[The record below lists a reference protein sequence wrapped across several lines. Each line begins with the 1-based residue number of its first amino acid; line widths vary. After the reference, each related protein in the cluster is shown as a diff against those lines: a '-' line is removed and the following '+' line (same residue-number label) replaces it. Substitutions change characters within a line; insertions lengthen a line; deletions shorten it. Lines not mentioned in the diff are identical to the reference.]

1 MRPLLT
7 LWEAGMGSLD
17 TNTFVIIF
25 VSALVVMGFAVWLR
39 FRSETKK
46 GR

>member
-1 MRPLLT
+1 MH
-7 LWEAGMGSLD
+7 SLD
-17 TNTFVIIF
+17 THTFVIIF
-25 VSALVVMGFAVWLR
+25 ASALVVMGFAVWLR

>member
-1 MRPLLT
+1 MS
-7 LWEAGMGSLD
+7 GLD

-25 VSALVVMGFAVWLR
+25 AVAILAMGIVVWLR

>member
-1 MRPLLT
+1 MT
-7 LWEAGMGSLD
+7 GLD

-25 VSALVVMGFAVWLR
+25 ASALAVMGIVVWLR